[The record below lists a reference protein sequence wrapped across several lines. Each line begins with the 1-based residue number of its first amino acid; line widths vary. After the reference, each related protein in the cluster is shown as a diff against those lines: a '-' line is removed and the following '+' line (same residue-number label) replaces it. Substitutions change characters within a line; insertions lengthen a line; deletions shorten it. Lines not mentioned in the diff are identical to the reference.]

1 MFAILDPMT
10 LVTLDDHALVLVL
23 LPGLDG
29 TGKLLRAICEALT
42 GRIDTQVI
50 AYPTDQPL
58 GYAEL
63 SQFVTARLPSR
74 PFVLL
79 GESFSGPIAIRLAAK
94 PPPALKG
101 LILCGTFG
109 KNPYPWLGWAKSLA
123 SWVPIKSLPRW
134 LRAPLMWGARSPQR
148 APRQVD
154 RAIAA
159 VDARVLRRRV
169 AEILSANERE
179 HLVSI
184 TLPTLVLSARRDR
197 VLSRNAT
204 RWLLHHLPHAQHVEI
219 DGPHLLLQ
227 TCPQECAAQIAAFM
241 HRPNATAA

>member
-1 MFAILDPMT
+1 M
-10 LVTLDDHALVLVL
+10 LVL

-29 TGKLLRAICEALT
+29 TGKLLRAICEALA
-42 GRIDTQVI
+42 GRIETQVI
-50 AYPTDQPL
+50 AYPTDHPL

-63 SQFVTARLPSR
+63 TQFVAARLPSL

-94 PPPALKG
+94 PPAALKG

-109 KNPYPWLGWAKSLA
+109 KNPYPWLGWAKHA
-123 SWVPIKSLPRW
+123 AAWVPMKSLPRW

-169 AEILSANERE
+169 AEILNADERE
-179 HLVSI
+179 RLMGI
-184 TLPTLVLSARRDR
+184 TLPTLVISARRDR
-197 VLSRNAT
+197 VLSRHAT
-204 RWLLHHLPHAQHVEI
+204 RWLLQHLQHAKHVEI

-227 TCPQECAAQIAAFM
+227 ACPAECAAQIAAFM
-241 HRPNATAA
+241 PCVND

>member
-1 MFAILDPMT
+1 LKGTNLKLPI
-10 LVTLDDHALVLVL
+10 LVL

-29 TGKLLRAICEALT
+29 TGKLLRAICEALA
-42 GRIDTQVI
+42 GRIYTQVI

-63 SQFVTARLPSR
+63 VQFVTDRLPSR

-94 PPPALKG
+94 PPAALKG

-109 KNPYPWLGWAKSLA
+109 KNPYPWLGWARAAA

-169 AEILSANERE
+169 AELLRADERE
-179 HLVSI
+179 HLARI
-184 TLPTLVLSARRDR
+184 TLPTLILSGRRDR
-197 VLSRNAT
+197 VLSTAAT
-204 RWLLHHLPHAQHVEI
+204 RWLVQGLPHAHHVEI

-227 TCPQECAAQIAAFM
+227 ACPQECAAQIAAFM
-241 HRPNATAA
+241 PRPSATDA